1 MSKNDL
7 IRKKAVFMKKIKH
20 GFKLTVVLI
29 CFVLLLALLG
39 LVFILGTGGTGQL
52 PELPTDPTS
61 PPTEPPATAA
71 DHSYDEEDP
80 QNLFHQEARQEKK
93 QKINLWDLITDA
105 LGGDKVKETEE
116 VTFGI
121 DVAKYQGTIDWK
133 QVSSAG
139 MDFAIVRLGYR
150 AMVSGEITED
160 TNARYNL
167 QEAGKQGLKLGAYF
181 FSTAISKE
189 EAIEEAN
196 WVADFLAPYQITYPV
211 AYNCE
216 GFNDPDNRQ
225 YPLSKQERTDIALA
239 FLKQIEKRGYEA
251 MFYASKN
258 EMTDDAQWEVS
269 RIEDDYKIWVAQY
282 PEDPYPE
289 TEKSSYT
296 GLHHMWQ
303 YTRNGEIP
311 GIPVGV
317 DVDIAYFGFD
327 GTEDAQ
333 SEETL
338 PEAKADPEALMPFTE
353 VSEEVTAKNETNLR
367 DIPSQDTDATVLD
380 TLKNGEIARR
390 IGISDSG
397 WSKLEFEGKI
407 YYAVSSYLT
416 TDLEQKEAPA
426 PTEDDGIDTEFRTVN
441 ESVTA
446 KEWVNLRALP
456 STTMEEAVVVRKLE
470 NGQIARRTGVSD
482 NGWSRLEIDGKVLY
496 CVSSYL
502 ISAGSDPDEDTH
514 EPGIQ
519 TQFREVNENV
529 TAKDVVNLRN
539 LPSTTDPDCVVVT
552 QLKKGDI
559 ALRTGIN
566 TDVGWSR
573 VEFEGQTLYCISSYL
588 EVVE

>member
-1 MSKNDL
+1 
-7 IRKKAVFMKKIKH
+7 MKKIKH

-470 NGQIARRTGVSD
+470 NGQIATRTGVSD
-482 NGWSRLEIDGKVLY
+482 NGWSRLQIDGKVLY

-519 TQFREVNENV
+519 TQFREVSENV
-529 TAKDVVNLRN
+529 TAKDVVNLRS
-539 LPSTTDPDCVVVT
+539 LPSTTDPDCVVVA

-573 VEFEGQTLYCISSYL
+573 VEFEGQTLYCVSSYL